1 MKRHVQETGIRK
13 WFGDDLIEL
22 QNQPL
27 KAIDEFFKPY
37 ASCVISGCE
46 VSGSSINPGLIA
58 FVWDSAG
65 QKYAKVVPF
74 PGATGVSVWPQYLY
88 LQETAITR
96 EYQSGGV
103 KNIAIDSK
111 AAMTSNLPAFPYV
124 RILATGPEKTFRD
137 VIQTSSFRFVTDN
150 QILNWN
156 DKPTVLAFNTHVG
169 DTTAHITAA
178 ERTSWNDKVASGTF
192 NTHNGDNTRHI
203 TAAERISWNDKV
215 AIGTFNALANK
226 AWTTDNFNPGS
237 YSDVNHTHSIL
248 YGNMAEIITA
258 ANNSFV
264 DLRFSSPANDW
275 ARIRLQ
281 SGVFSFI
288 DGTND
293 NALRDIKAGNISSNG
308 CYVFHTG
315 NLNRNDADFT
325 VRTLFLNEPSVRSWN
340 IQALGGRLKVWT
352 GDGLGNIYINGY
364 GVFSEGTLN
373 RPDIDFTARDIMCKN
388 LKAYSQSWAGVSS
401 LEFGSTSILASIS
414 KPGSTADI
422 AFSTMYNSALVERMR
437 ILANGYIGIN
447 KSDPAHMLDVNGEIC
462 ATDLI
467 IA

>member
-27 KAIDEFFKPY
+27 KAIDDFFKPY

-46 VSGSSINPGLIA
+46 VSGATINPGLIA
-58 FVWDSAG
+58 FVWDSGG
-65 QKYAKVVPF
+65 QRYAKVVPF
-74 PGATGVSVWPQYLY
+74 AGASGVSVWPQYLY
-88 LQETAITR
+88 LEETVLTR

-111 AAMTSNLPAFPYV
+111 AAITSNLPAFPYV

-137 VIQTSSFRFVTDN
+137 VIQTSAYRFVTDA

-156 DKPTVLAFNTHVG
+156 DKPTLTAFNTHVG
-169 DTTAHITAA
+169 DTTAHITGA
-178 ERTSWNDKVASGTF
+178 ERNSWNDKVASGTF

-203 TAAERISWNDKV
+203 TAAERNAWNDKV
-215 AIGTFNALANK
+215 ANGTFNTLANK
-226 AWTTDNFNPGS
+226 AWTTDNFNPAS
-237 YSDVNHTHSIL
+237 FSDVNHIHSTL
-248 YGNMAEIITA
+248 YGNMAEIITT

-293 NALRDIKAGNISSNG
+293 NALRDIKAGNIFSNG
-308 CYVFHTG
+308 YNVYHVG

-352 GDGLGNIYINGY
+352 GDGLGNLFINGSA
-364 GVFSEGTLN
+364 VFNESNLN
-373 RPDIDFTARDIMCKN
+373 RPDVDFTARNILAVN
-388 LKAYSQSWAGVSS
+388 LKAYSQSWGGSS
-401 LEFGSTSILASIS
+401 ALEFGSTSVLTSIS
-414 KPGSTADI
+414 KPGNTADI
-422 AFSTMYNSALVERMR
+422 VFSTMYNSALTERMR
-437 ILANGYIGIN
+437 IMANGFVGIN
-447 KSDPAHMLDVNGEIC
+447 TNPSCELDVAGTIKATEI
-462 ATDLI
+462 I